1 LNSSHE
7 GVERRTSVALPEV
20 GGGEAADDAINAE
33 TTHGLVAQAE
43 AGRRVT
49 PHDEAPPA
57 NDGTMLVNGKDAR
70 PKGFAS
76 TTGENA
82 KVVRVLEVLGKH
94 DVAVVEESS
103 QL

>member
-20 GGGEAADDAINAE
+20 GGGEAADNAIDAEA
-33 TTHGLVAQAE
+33 THGLITQAE

-49 PHDEAPPA
+49 PHDEAPAPD
-57 NDGTMLVNGKDAR
+57 DGAVLVNGEDAR
-70 PKGFAS
+70 PEGFAGAA
-76 TTGENA
+76 GEDA
-82 KVVRVLEVLGKH
+82 EVVRVLEVLGKH

-103 QL
+103 KL